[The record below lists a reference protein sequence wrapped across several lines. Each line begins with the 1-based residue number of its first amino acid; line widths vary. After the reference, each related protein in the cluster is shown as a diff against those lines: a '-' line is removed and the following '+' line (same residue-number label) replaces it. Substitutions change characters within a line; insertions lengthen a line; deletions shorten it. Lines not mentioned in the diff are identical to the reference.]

1 MCLDKNLGENPI
13 FDIVFFPG
21 VIFKAIA
28 CLYLYNFLCL
38 CNLFFRLG
46 VSLICDLYFFTGT
59 LECLRPTCLAGGAFL
74 VAGELS
80 VGTTCLQMRP
90 AHPHLLMLKKK
101 TTSLQMISSCP
112 PFKSSSCCWHTG
124 RCKYHSSHQYRWV
137 TIWLALYAAVQES
150 DKSKLELKW
159 ALIELWTAVY

>member
-1 MCLDKNLGENPI
+1 MQEILKEKKKRCNCTNAALTNGENQT
-13 FDIVFFPG
+13 FAIVFFPG

-101 TTSLQMISSCP
+101 ETCLQMISSCQ
-112 PFKSSSCCWHTG
+112 PFQSS
-124 RCKYHSSHQYRWV
+124 
-137 TIWLALYAAVQES
+137 LAAV
-150 DKSKLELKW
+150 KKKITKKKLW
-159 ALIELWTAVY
+159 AQSA